1 MIVHAYRNLNDKI
14 NELEEKYRD
23 KPCKLPAKEIFKFKK
38 FSLLLR
44 IVLLHMD
51 GKLVMMMKNFVYG
64 IIDVVGFVYL
74 QLIFH

>member
-1 MIVHAYRNLNDKI
+1 MSLKKNIAINLVNS
-14 NELEEKYRD
+14 LLRKYLNL
-23 KPCKLPAKEIFKFKK
+23 KN

-74 QLIFH
+74 QLIFHLH